1 MTPEEME
8 AMKREDEAIANVIR
22 LRREQAKQRKSGNT
36 ELLNYKSRIID
47 LVETFLTKQPCHRC
61 TGLTIVLLA
70 EVAETLLVG
79 LGEGGDE

>member
-8 AMKREDEAIANVIR
+8 AMKREDEAIANIIR
-22 LRREQAKQRKSGNT
+22 LRREQAKQRKSGNS
-36 ELLNYKSRIID
+36 ELLNYKSRVID

-61 TGLTIVLLA
+61 TGLAIVLLA

-79 LGEGGDE
+79 AERDADW

>member
-8 AMKREDEAIANVIR
+8 AMKREDEAIANIIR
-22 LRREQAKQRKSGNT
+22 LRREQAKQRKSGNS
-36 ELLNYKSRIID
+36 ELLNYKSRVID

-61 TGLTIVLLA
+61 TGLAIVLLA

-79 LGEGGDE
+79 AERDGDW

>member
-8 AMKREDEAIANVIR
+8 AMKREDEAIENIIR
-22 LRREQAKQRKSGNT
+22 LRREQAKQRKSGNS

-61 TGLTIVLLA
+61 TGLAIVLLA

-79 LGEGGDE
+79 AERDGDW

>member
-1 MTPEEME
+1 
-8 AMKREDEAIANVIR
+8 MKREDEAIANIIR
-22 LRREQAKQRKSGNT
+22 LRREQAKQRKSGNS

-61 TGLTIVLLA
+61 TGLAIVLLA

-79 LGEGGDE
+79 AERDADW

>member
-1 MTPEEME
+1 
-8 AMKREDEAIANVIR
+8 MKREDEAIANIIR
-22 LRREQAKQRKSGNT
+22 LRREQAKQRKSGNS

-61 TGLTIVLLA
+61 TGLAIVLLA

-79 LGEGGDE
+79 AERDGDW